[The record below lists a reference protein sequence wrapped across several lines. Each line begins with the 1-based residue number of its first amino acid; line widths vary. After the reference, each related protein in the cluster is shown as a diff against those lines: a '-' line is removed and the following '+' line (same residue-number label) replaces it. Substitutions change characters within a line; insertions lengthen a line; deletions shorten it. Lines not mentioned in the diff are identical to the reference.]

1 MRGSRRPY
9 DGDGYSNGNGRTDA
23 TERFS
28 VAEDSSPW
36 YLKRWVLALWGL
48 AVVILIAVI
57 IYGLAILARGGGGVA
72 NAHHDAPVDHVLV
85 AYHQPVTDPVV
96 NHSDHDGLVDG
107 DHRAGAAADHRDLD
121 TATPSPPLVAEQFAP
136 DTASTDTALLSPV
149 ILRRIR
155 SALSA

>member
-1 MRGSRRPY
+1 MGGSRRPD

-48 AVVILIAVI
+48 AVVILIAVDHLRP
-57 IYGLAILARGGGGVA
+57 GHPGQGRRGRA
-72 NAHHDAPVDHVLV
+72 APTTTHPSTTSLV
-85 AYHQPVTDPVV
+85 ADHQPVADPVV

-121 TATPSPPLVAEQFAP
+121 AATPSPPLVAEQFAP
-136 DTASTDTALLSPV
+136 DTAVPP
-149 ILRRIR
+149 IPHF
-155 SALSA
+155 